1 MKIETVLWA
10 AAAIYFVV
18 IGAIYALVD
27 GEPAGGALLAGAA
40 ALGGLVAG
48 WMWDWR
54 RRNPDAHPRA
64 QDRDDADAADDV
76 GTVGVYPTASLRPLA
91 LGVGITAAALGVVLG
106 SWMSIAGVGIIAS
119 QIALLTR
126 DADR

>member
-1 MKIETVLWA
+1 MRLETILWSGVTVFYA
-10 AAAIYFVV
+10 V
-18 IGAIYALVD
+18 IGAIYWLSGGD
-27 GEPAGGALLAGAA
+27 PAGATLLLMAT

-54 RRNPDAHPRA
+54 RRNPHAHPRP
-64 QDRDDADAADDV
+64 QDRTDADAGDEA
-76 GTVGVYPTASLRPLA
+76 GIVGVYPTASLRPLA
-91 LGVGITAAALGVVLG
+91 LGVGITATALGVVLG

-119 QIALLTR
+119 QVALLTR